1 TTIDEQVAAVTP
13 VPLSW
18 PIAPADREKF
28 ESMLVAPQGR
38 FTVSNTYTTNQYA
51 EIGLASGEK
60 PLITPTDVARVGT
73 QEYTDAVADN
83 AARGVVL
90 DDGASINFL
99 GGSTNKAI

>member
-1 TTIDEQVAAVTP
+1 VAAVTP

-51 EIGLASGEK
+51 EIGLASGEN
-60 PLITPTDVARVGT
+60 PLITPADVARVGT

-90 DDGASINFL
+90 DDGASIN
-99 GGSTNKAI
+99 